1 MTSSK
6 QLVSFDLMAQ
16 KDDVLLAFS
25 AAVEMHER
33 LSFTAKVKFTF
44 WPFFAILESNKTRK
58 VNLPFLHHSFSFG
71 QGENWKVLKLVVSS
85 ANANLFSKLCK
96 EKRSENIF
104 LSQI

>member
-6 QLVSFDLMAQ
+6 QLVSFDLVAR
-16 KDDVLLAFS
+16 KDDVSLAFS
-25 AAVEMHER
+25 VAVEMHQR

-71 QGENWKVLKLVVSS
+71 QGENWKVLKLVFSS
-85 ANANLFSKLCK
+85 ANANLFSKLCN
-96 EKRSENIF
+96 ERTNQSF
-104 LSQI
+104 FF